1 MSRTLTGLSAGALF
15 LLLTAATG
23 WAQATAELSGRVTD
37 ESGGVLPGVTVTATQ
52 TETGFTRT
60 AVTDAA
66 GTYVMPNLPVG
77 PYRLEV
83 SLQGFRTYVQTGIVL
98 QVAAAPVI
106 NAVLAVGSLEETVA
120 VEAAAPLVDVRS
132 AGISD
137 VVENERILELPLQ
150 GRQVTDLIVLAGA
163 AVQQT
168 ATIPSHH
175 FAGGVRI
182 AVAGGQTFGVAY
194 LLDGA
199 MHNDLQSSGGMP
211 LPFPDALQEFRVAT
225 SGLSADNGVRSG
237 ASVNAVTKSGT
248 NNVHGNLFEFLRDQ
262 RFNATNR
269 FSPIGPDGKRKD
281 DGLSRH
287 QFGGTLGGPI
297 VRDKLFFFGGYQGT
311 YLDQAPND
319 NLAIVPTAAML
330 AGDFTAFAS
339 PACNVG
345 RQVVLRPPFVN
356 NRVDPAL
363 FSPAA
368 VNLARRLPTTTDP
381 CGEHRFPT
389 GGTGAER
396 NEGQI
401 VTKVDYQRTAD
412 HSLFGRYMVTFHK
425 QGVPVADNLLTRM
438 HQLSVGLNNWATSA
452 AVGDTR
458 VFGANT
464 VNAFRVGFNRTNV
477 DRYNEPTVEPSDLG
491 IRAFSYEPHRMNVDV
506 VGGFVAGHPS
516 AGYGITHTDA
526 YQVSDDLTL
535 VRGGHQLAFGATVS
549 RWSTYIETC
558 ARCGGQWNFNGQV
571 TGLGLAD
578 FLVGRVAS
586 LELGGAGGTDPK
598 QWYLGMYAQ
607 DAWRATSRLTLNM
620 GLRWEPFFGQQLQ
633 GRFGIPIWSW
643 ENFRNGVRSTQFVN
657 APPGFLYAGDPGFPP
672 GRSGINRQ
680 WLNFS
685 PRAGAA
691 WDVTGDGHMSVRA
704 SYGLGYDFPVSDFYF
719 LQSSAPPFGNRIRLD
734 FPPGGFDDPYGHV
747 GGDPHPIATN
757 RNTIYPPGGAFG
769 VMDPDINSPRVQS
782 WNVTV
787 ERQFGTNWGVA
798 VSYLGNYTD
807 RLWDLVPLSPA
818 AFMGLGPCTI
828 NGVAYPVCSTAANTN
843 ARRVISLENP
853 RVGEQISNLE
863 IFDDFGSSTYRG
875 LRLSATRRS
884 AVGVSVSGNY
894 TWSYCFGNTMIEN
907 QNQFASGPT
916 NPADLKFDRGNCR
929 QNKTHITNLT
939 LGYQTPQFASRTL
952 RVIGSDWRLSG
963 IFAASSGSWFTVVTG
978 RDTALNGQ
986 AGSLTTGP
994 GQRVNQL
1001 SDDVYGAKTLDSY
1014 LNRAAFAEPAP
1025 GAFGNHVR
1033 NSIAGP
1039 GMWNIDLAVS
1049 RLLTIA
1055 GSRTL
1060 ELRLEA
1066 FNLTN
1071 HFNWG
1076 PPTTTATSGI
1086 ANLLAGTFGRITSQA
1101 TPPRIMQF
1109 GIKYAF

>member
-1 MSRTLTGLSAGALF
+1 MSPFLTGFSAGALI
-15 LLLTAATG
+15 LLLTTTMA
-23 WAQATAELSGRVTD
+23 WAQATAALNGRVTD
-37 ESGGVLPGVTVTATQ
+37 QSGAVLPGVTITVTQ
-52 TETGFTRT
+52 TETGFTRSV
-60 AVTDAA
+60 VTDGD
-66 GTYVMPNLPVG
+66 GTYVIPNLPLG
-77 PYRLEV
+77 PYQLEMT
-83 SLQGFRTYVQTGIVL
+83 LQGFRTYVQRGIVL
-98 QVAAAPVI
+98 QVAATPTI
-106 NAVLAVGSLEETVA
+106 NAMLAVGSLEETVA

-132 AGISD
+132 AGISE
-137 VVENERILELPLQ
+137 VVEQQRILELPLQ

-163 AVQQT
+163 AVQT
-168 ATIPSHH
+168 GTPPSHH
-175 FAGGVRI
+175 FAGGVRV

-248 NNVHGNLFEFLRDQ
+248 NNFHGNLFEFLRDK
-262 RFNATNR
+262 RFNATSR
-269 FSPIGPDGKRKD
+269 FAPIGPDGQRKD

-287 QFGGTLGGPI
+287 QFGGTFGGPI
-297 VRDKLFFFGGYQGT
+297 VRDRLFFFGGYQGT
-311 YLDQAPND
+311 YLNQAPND
-319 NLAIVPTAAML
+319 NVAYVPTAAML

-339 PACNVG
+339 AACNNG
-345 RQVVLRPPFVN
+345 RQIVLRPPFVD
-356 NRVDPAL
+356 NRIDPAL

-368 VNLARRLPTTTDP
+368 VNFARRLPATIDP
-381 CGEHRFPT
+381 CGDHRFPT
-389 GGTGAER
+389 GGPGAER

-401 VTKVDYQRTAD
+401 VTKIDYQRTAN

-425 QGVPVADNLLTRM
+425 QGVPVVDNLLTAM

-452 AVGDTR
+452 VFGDTR

-464 VNAFRVGFNRTNV
+464 VNALRVSFNRTKV
-477 DRYNEPTVEPSDLG
+477 DRYNAPTVEPSDLG
-491 IRAFSYEPHRMNVDV
+491 IKAFSYEPHRMNIDV
-506 VGGFVAGHPS
+506 AGGFVAGHPS
-516 AGYGITHTDA
+516 AGYGLTDTDA
-526 YQVSDDLTL
+526 YQVSNDLTL
-535 VRGGHQLAFGATVS
+535 VRGGHQLGFGATIAK
-549 RWSTYIETC
+549 WNTYIETC

-571 TGLGLAD
+571 TGLGLSD
-578 FLVGRVAS
+578 FLLGRVATM
-586 LELGGAGGTDPK
+586 ELGGPGGTDPE
-598 QWYLGMYAQ
+598 QWYVGMFAQ
-607 DAWRATSRLTLNM
+607 DSWRATNRLTLNL
-620 GLRWEPFFGQQLQ
+620 GLRWEPFFGQHLQ

-685 PRAGAA
+685 PRAGLA
-691 WDVTGDGHMSVRA
+691 WDVTGDGRTSVRA

-719 LQSSAPPFGNRIRLD
+719 LQSSAPPFGNRIRFD
-734 FPPGGFDDPYGHV
+734 FPPGGFDDPYRHV
-747 GGDPHPIATN
+747 GGDPHPIETN

-769 VMDPDINSPRVQS
+769 VMAPDINSPRVQS

-787 ERQFGTNWGVA
+787 ERQIGADWGVA

-818 AFMGLGPCTI
+818 VFMGLGSCTI
-828 NGVAYPVCSTAANTN
+828 NGVAFPVCSTAANTN
-843 ARRVISLENP
+843 ARRMISLENP

-884 AVGVSVSGNY
+884 AVGVSISGNY

-916 NPADLKFDRGNCR
+916 KLDDVKFDRGNCR
-929 QNKTHITNLT
+929 QSKTHIGNLT
-939 LGYQTPQFASRTL
+939 LGYQTPQFAGRAL
-952 RVIGSDWRLSG
+952 RILTSDWRVSG
-963 IFAASSGSWFTVVTG
+963 ILSASSGTWLTVITG

-986 AGSLTTGP
+986 LN
-994 GQRVNQL
+994 QRVNQV

-1014 LNRAAFAEPAP
+1014 LNRAAFSEPVP
-1025 GAFGNHVR
+1025 GEFGNHVR

-1039 GMWNIDLAVS
+1039 GMWNIDLAIS
-1049 RLLTIA
+1049 RLLATA
-1055 GSRTL
+1055 GGRTF

-1076 PPTTTATSGI
+1076 PPTTTPISGV
-1086 ANLLAGTFGRITSQA
+1086 ANLLTGTFGRILSQA